1 MPPELSPQPPLF
13 ALPASARSAGVLVS
27 DHQRVIQALSALS
40 PHGLPERAVDKRR
53 AEFLAG
59 RYAAQQALRELGI
72 EELPARND
80 DGSPRW
86 PSDVVGSITHGAGR
100 ALCVV
105 ARRSELRAI
114 GIDAEALLSQDSK
127 VELRH
132 RICTPQELA
141 QLGTLLSLPEHEL
154 VSLAFSAKESLYKCL
169 YPEVGR
175 FMDFRAASVV
185 GAGAAGNGAAGE
197 LTLELA
203 VDWTATLRAGQ
214 RFSAV
219 FHKSERHVE
228 TAVLLS
234 A

>member
-1 MPPELSPQPPLF
+1 VPFELPPQQLSL
-13 ALPASARSAGVLVS
+13 ALPASTRSAGFLVQ
-27 DHQRVIQALSALS
+27 DHQRVIEALSELS
-40 PHGLPERAVDKRR
+40 PPGMPERAVDKRR
-53 AEFLAG
+53 ADFLAG
-59 RYAAQQALRELGI
+59 RYAAQPALRELGS

-86 PSDVVGSITHGAGR
+86 PGDVVGSITHGAGR

-105 ARRSELRAI
+105 ARRSELRSI
-114 GIDAEALLSQDSK
+114 GIDTEGLMSEDSK
-127 VELRH
+127 VELYR
-132 RICTPQELA
+132 RICTPRELA
-141 QLGTLLSLPEHEL
+141 QLGELLSLAEHEL

-175 FMDFRAASVV
+175 FMDFHAASVV
-185 GAGAAGNGAAGE
+185 GADVAGAGAAGK

-203 VDWTATLRAGQ
+203 VDWSETFRAGQ
-214 RFSAV
+214 RFGAL
-219 FHKSERHVE
+219 FHKSEQHVE

>member
-1 MPPELSPQPPLF
+1 MTLELPPQPLLLT
-13 ALPASARSAGVLVS
+13 LPASAKSAGFAVD

-59 RYAAQQALRELGI
+59 RYAAQLALRELGI
-72 EELPARND
+72 EQLPTRND
-80 DGSPRW
+80 DGSPGW
-86 PSDVVGSITHGAGR
+86 PDEVVGSITHGAGR

-105 ARRSELRAI
+105 ARRRELRGI
-114 GIDAEALLSQDSK
+114 GIDAERLMSEDSK

-132 RICTPQELA
+132 RICTPLELA
-141 QLGTLLSLPEHEL
+141 RLRETMALAEHEL

-175 FMDFRAASVV
+175 FMDLHAATVV
-185 GAGAAGNGAAGE
+185 GARTEGAAGE

-203 VDWTATLRAGQ
+203 QDWSEVFRQGQ
-214 RFSAV
+214 LFQAV
-219 FHKSERHVE
+219 FHKSESHVE